1 MFGIGPTEL
10 IVILV
15 IALLVLGPQRLPELA
30 RSLGRAIGE
39 FRRATADITA
49 ELDGARSALETEAR
63 EAVESVEKAAAAS
76 DKSGSESKSDDEKA
90 DA

>member
-30 RSLGRAIGE
+30 RSLGRAFAE

-49 ELDGARSALETEAR
+49 ELDGARTALETEAR
-63 EAVESVEKAAAAS
+63 KTVESIEKAAETPPAE
-76 DKSGSESKSDDEKA
+76 KDEG
-90 DA
+90 

>member
-30 RSLGRAIGE
+30 RSLGRALGE

-63 EAVESVEKAAAAS
+63 EAVESVEKAAASVEETKPPA
-76 DKSGSESKSDDEKA
+76 ESDDEKA
-90 DA
+90 GA